1 MGRRL
6 AALLNGEV
14 DKRDDDRA
22 DVVSRLA
29 SAAGI
34 EENTVNQILNGSID
48 CPPLARLRAFA
59 SSLSVS
65 LDSLISAGEADGC
78 TYELASC
85 KVPTNELAQHVP
97 HEGESKDD
105 FMRRCQAGGQ
115 THDQCVL
122 IFDNARLDAST
133 KADEPEGG
141 FVLSRNTDGMVKLDK
156 VKGVPRFRK
165 DILHKGVYTHPV
177 HGWKLDITDERLNRM
192 IAAFDAMKAKGVD
205 VELVTDHSS
214 KAEAIHGYVDAM
226 RRANGSIEADIRVT
240 SETGPDLVTT
250 VKNVSV
256 GIERDYSDGKG
267 NSFGEAISH
276 IAIVQQPVVPGQQ
289 PFVPL
294 SRSGTEVETPVLML
308 QNTGEGNT
316 MDLEQIRELLGAGD
330 DLTAENAFDRIKE
343 HMGRLEA
350 EKKEAQTELVKAQGD
365 LQTAKAASLKNVKPV
380 DVDPDTLEDLAETAE
395 DRLAE
400 LVKNGNVTPAVSQDL
415 STLLIGN
422 EGSRNAICLSRKANG
437 GSEPLA
443 RKVIKILD
451 KNNPV
456 DLAEQTGM
464 QVIEMGAMYRE
475 DDAETKAAKTQ
486 VDKNMTHLSRGDNG
500 QLDGE

>member
-1 MGRRL
+1 
-6 AALLNGEV
+6 
-14 DKRDDDRA
+14 
-22 DVVSRLA
+22 
-29 SAAGI
+29 
-34 EENTVNQILNGSID
+34 
-48 CPPLARLRAFA
+48 
-59 SSLSVS
+59 
-65 LDSLISAGEADGC
+65 
-78 TYELASC
+78 
-85 KVPTNELAQHVP
+85 
-97 HEGESKDD
+97 
-105 FMRRCQAGGQ
+105 
-115 THDQCVL
+115 
-122 IFDNARLDAST
+122 
-133 KADEPEGG
+133 
-141 FVLSRNTDGMVKLDK
+141 
-156 VKGVPRFRK
+156 
-165 DILHKGVYTHPV
+165 
-177 HGWKLDITDERLNRM
+177 
-192 IAAFDAMKAKGVD
+192 
-205 VELVTDHSS
+205 
-214 KAEAIHGYVDAM
+214 
-226 RRANGSIEADIRVT
+226 
-240 SETGPDLVTT
+240 
-250 VKNVSV
+250 
-256 GIERDYSDGKG
+256 
-267 NSFGEAISH
+267 
-276 IAIVQQPVVPGQQ
+276 
-289 PFVPL
+289 
-294 SRSGTEVETPVLML
+294 
-308 QNTGEGNT
+308 